1 MFLKKAFLALGLSAL
16 LCAPV
21 HAAEPVTLKFSH
33 VNAENAWSTENGL
46 IPWMK
51 KVEEDS
57 QGSIRM
63 ELYANNTLT
72 KDNQAWMAV
81 RNGIA
86 DMAWLP
92 MGRYPGM
99 NPLLEVIGLG
109 GLAYEDA
116 MDATERV
123 WNILD
128 SVPAAMKPFAA
139 NRLIALYS
147 TDTAFLLTRKP
158 VRTLEDLRGMK
169 IRCTS
174 VYVGSLKA
182 LGAVPVVLGMPD
194 VYMSLQKGVI
204 DGLIC
209 DWESVSGFRLYD
221 EAKYVTD
228 NVPLGMV
235 TFCIAM
241 NQRVYNKLP
250 QKAQQA
256 GRLSLAGEA
265 ILLRF
270 PWPATGNRSSSE
282 GDHYSFRGGKSP
294 LERTCRTPSVGAVA
308 CGHEQ
313 KGAEGRPDRTRLHD
327 EVERFAFENICQS

>member
-99 NPLLEVIGLG
+99 KPLLEVIGLG

-174 VYVGSLKA
+174 V
-182 LGAVPVVLGMPD
+182 
-194 VYMSLQKGVI
+194 
-204 DGLIC
+204 
-209 DWESVSGFRLYD
+209 
-221 EAKYVTD
+221 
-228 NVPLGMV
+228 
-235 TFCIAM
+235 
-241 NQRVYNKLP
+241 
-250 QKAQQA
+250 
-256 GRLSLAGEA
+256 
-265 ILLRF
+265 
-270 PWPATGNRSSSE
+270 
-282 GDHYSFRGGKSP
+282 
-294 LERTCRTPSVGAVA
+294 
-308 CGHEQ
+308 
-313 KGAEGRPDRTRLHD
+313 
-327 EVERFAFENICQS
+327 

>member
-1 MFLKKAFLALGLSAL
+1 MFLKKAFLALGLCAL
-16 LCAPV
+16 LAAPAPAL
-21 HAAEPVTLKFSH
+21 AAEPVTLKFSH
-33 VNAENAWSTENGL
+33 VNAENAWSTVNGL
-46 IPWMK
+46 IPWLQ

-57 QGSIRM
+57 RGTLKM

-109 GLAYEDA
+109 GLAHEDA
-116 MDATERV
+116 MGATERV

-128 SVPAAMKPFAA
+128 TVPAAMKPFAA

-147 TDTAFLLTRKP
+147 TDTAFLLTKKP
-158 VRTLEDLRGMK
+158 VRSLEDLKGMK

-174 VYVGSLKA
+174 VYVNSLKA

-221 EAKYVTD
+221 EAKYATT

-241 NQRVYNKLP
+241 NQRAYNKLP
-250 QKAQQA
+250 QEAQQA
-256 GRLSLAGEA
+256 IDANSGRAGSLWLAKRFSYDSRNLQPEITPHLKEVIELSDA
-265 ILLRF
+265 
-270 PWPATGNRSSSE
+270 
-282 GDHYSFRGGKSP
+282 
-294 LERTCRTPSVGAVA
+294 ERTRWSELV
-308 CGHEQ
+308 
-313 KGAEGRPDRTRLHD
+313 GRPLWNQWLEDMNRKGLKDAQTVLD
-327 EVERFAFENICQS
+327 CMTK

>member
-57 QGSIRM
+57 QGSI
-63 ELYANNTLT
+63 
-72 KDNQAWMAV
+72 
-81 RNGIA
+81 
-86 DMAWLP
+86 P

-256 GRLSLAGEA
+256 IDANSGRAGSLWLAKRFSYDSRGLQPEIAPHLREIITLSEA
-265 ILLRF
+265 ERAR
-270 PWPATGNRSSSE
+270 WSE
-282 GDHYSFRGGKSP
+282 
-294 LERTCRTPSVGAVA
+294 LV
-308 CGHEQ
+308 
-313 KGAEGRPDRTRLHD
+313 GRPLWEQWLADMNRKGLKDARTALD
-327 EVERFAFENICQS
+327 CMTK